1 MQNYLK
7 NGPEQATSD
16 FLLSGK
22 CKEPGFDLKAPAT
35 LKIAGEYRQI

>member
-1 MQNYLK
+1 MV
-7 NGPEQATSD
+7 PSMAASD

-22 CKEPGFDLKAPAT
+22 CKDLGFDLKAPAT